1 MHGNNMIPDNYRTST
16 SPETLALE
24 DTALPRKPACESARR
39 GQSDEKNIECNLS
52 ATACNAKS
60 VGCWRMENA

>member
-1 MHGNNMIPDNYRTST
+1 MIPSNYRTST

-24 DTALPRKPACESARR
+24 DTAFVRKPACESTRCE
-39 GQSDEKNIECNLS
+39 QSDEKNIEDNPS
-52 ATACNAKS
+52 ATACKAKD